1 MLENLGSMSRQDAF
15 VLSFGPDLLDS
26 CVTLVKKENQVMEG
40 ATGAPTF
47 SSGLPG
53 NAPIRDYN
61 AFGSRLSGV
70 KLQTSPVVTEQD
82 DNDGSLTWTLK

>member
-1 MLENLGSMSRQDAF
+1 MSRQDAF